1 MNRHDLIKRI
11 PALLISL
18 TLIAFLCFFL
28 YIGSEDG
35 VSVDRAEP
43 MVGYEVFDD
52 MSTELANDAN
62 APAGVRKIYRGT
74 LPPDLS
80 QEDYL
85 CFNISH
91 HDIEVYFEDEPAYS
105 LTGSE
110 NRRIAHNVGSNWCI
124 VHIGENHAGKSIT
137 VILTPL
143 FKAAIGKNPTFL
155 LGAPFAVADDE
166 VVGEMPLVVISS
178 LAILLGFFVVSVSLY
193 FRIIQHAGNKGTI
206 YLGFFSM
213 TIGLWKLTDLNCMP
227 LLMPEHSISL
237 SYISLG
243 SLFLTAVCLLAY
255 LSTLFAKERRMIPNA
270 LVCAGALVL
279 LTVLILQILGISE
292 LRQNLVYSHILLIT
306 AIASVPV
313 TAIFNRIVYKSSG
326 LQPSWK
332 LLAMLGIGII
342 VDLIFYYRNDQN
354 GLMSFS
360 IMGLIVY
367 TLIIFLRSVQD
378 VTRKAYTDSGTG
390 LINRAKWMELMSMDS
405 SSSQPYAILMIDMNG
420 LKNVNDTMG
429 HEAGDR
435 MIVGLSDV
443 LRKAVPANGVV
454 CRWGG
459 DEFAVLLTG
468 IDRAQLDLQIQRIF
482 AEGEAYNADHPDL
495 PISFAVGA
503 VLSSEHPGITRT
515 ELFTLADEEMYR
527 NKKAWYANSEK

>member
-1 MNRHDLIKRI
+1 MKQPYFIKRL

-35 VSVDRAEP
+35 VTVDRAEP
-43 MVGYEVFDD
+43 MIGYGIFDD

-62 APAGVRKIYRGT
+62 APAGVRKIYRGI

-91 HDIEVYFEDEPAYS
+91 HDIEVYFDDEPAYS
-105 LTGSE
+105 LTGSA

-143 FKAAIGKNPTFL
+143 FEAAIGKNPTFL
-155 LGAPFAVADDE
+155 LGAPFAVAGDQVID
-166 VVGEMPLVVISS
+166 EMPLVIISS
-178 LAILLGFFVVSVSLY
+178 LAILLGLFVVSVSLY
-193 FRIIQHAGNKGTI
+193 FRIIQNASNKGTI

-213 TIGLWKLTDLNCMP
+213 SIGLWKLTDLRCMP
-227 LLMPEHSISL
+227 LLLPERSISL
-237 SYISLG
+237 NYISLG
-243 SLFLTAVCLLAY
+243 ALFLTALCLLAY
-255 LSTLFAKERRMIPNA
+255 LSTLFAKDRRLIPNA
-270 LVCAGALVL
+270 LVCMGALVL
-279 LTVLILQILGISE
+279 LTVLTLQTLGISE

-313 TAIFNRIVYKSSG
+313 TFLCNRIFYKSSG

-342 VDLIFYYRNDQN
+342 VDLIFYYRNNQN

-367 TLIIFLRSVQD
+367 TLIIFLKSVQD
-378 VTRKAYTDSGTG
+378 VTKKAYTDSGTG
-390 LINRAKWMELMSMDS
+390 LVNRARWVELMNSDYS
-405 SSSQPYAILMIDMNG
+405 SSKPYALLMIDMNG
-420 LKNVNDTMG
+420 LKKINDTLG
-429 HEAGDR
+429 HDVGDQ
-435 MIVGLSDV
+435 MIVRLSEI
-443 LRKAVPANGVV
+443 LRKALPANGVL

-459 DEFAVLLTG
+459 DEFAVWLVD
-468 IDRAQLDLQIQRIF
+468 IDRAQLDQQIGKLF
-482 AEGEAYNADHPDL
+482 AESEKYNIENPDL
-495 PISFAVGA
+495 PISFSVGA
-503 VLSSEHPGITRT
+503 VLSSEHPGISRN
-515 ELFTLADEEMYR
+515 ELFRLADKEMYR
-527 NKKAWYANSEK
+527 NKKAANRP

>member
-1 MNRHDLIKRI
+1 MNRSDMIKRI
-11 PALLISL
+11 PAVLISL

-35 VSVDRAEP
+35 VTVDRAEP

-52 MSTELANDAN
+52 MSTEFANDAN
-62 APAGVRKIYRGT
+62 APAGVRKIYRGM

-80 QEDYL
+80 QEDYI

-91 HDIEVYFEDEPAYS
+91 HNIEVYFENELAYS

-110 NRRIAHNVGSNWCI
+110 SRRVAHNVGSNWCI
-124 VHIGENHAGKSIT
+124 VHVGENHAGKSIT

-143 FKAAIGKNPTFL
+143 FEAAIGKNPTFL

-166 VVGEMPLVVISS
+166 VAGEMPLVVISS

-193 FRIIQHAGNKGTI
+193 FRFIQNAGNKGAI

-213 TIGLWKLTDLNCMP
+213 SIGLWKLTDLNCMP
-227 LLMPEHSISL
+227 LLIPERSISL

-243 SLFLTAVCLLAY
+243 ALFLTAVCLLAY
-255 LSTLFAKERRMIPNA
+255 LSTLFVKERRLIPNA
-270 LVCAGALVL
+270 LVCAGTLVA
-279 LTVLILQILGISE
+279 LTVLVLQILGITE

-313 TAIFNRIVYKSSG
+313 TAIFNRIFYKNSG

-332 LLAMLGIGII
+332 LLVMLSIGII
-342 VDLIFYYRNDQN
+342 VDLIFYYRNNQN

-367 TLIIFLRSVQD
+367 TLIIFLKSVQD
-378 VTRKAYTDSGTG
+378 ATRKAYTDSGTG
-390 LINRAKWMELMSMDS
+390 LINRARWMELMSADY

-420 LKNVNDTMG
+420 LKNVNDTRG

-443 LRKAVPANGVV
+443 LRRAVPANGVV

-468 IDRAQLDLQIQRIF
+468 IDRAQLDLQIKKIF
-482 AEGEAYNADHPDL
+482 DEGKAYNAENPDL

-503 VLSSEHPGITRT
+503 VLSSEHPGITRN

-527 NKKAWYANSEK
+527 NKKAWYANRG